1 MTSTYF
7 GKQGYTIYKEC
18 LEPSDLKFIR
28 ETLTVAPY
36 IPKSPVQPEPF
47 SIYKEG
53 HSKIYLPRHFGVE
66 HFGDPDEVRIPQ
78 GDDISVKFSGSL
90 RTYQVEIVDAFFKSV
105 AAGKGGGLLD
115 IPCGFGKCHGKDTKI
130 MMYDGSIK
138 LVQDVKVGDQLMGD
152 DSKPRNVLSLARGR
166 EKLYKVTPTKGDS
179 YIVNESH
186 ILSLKCSTDHSKS
199 LKKDT
204 VIDMSVKEW
213 LNLPNSYHGRAGVLY
228 GYRVPIEFAYAH
240 VDLDPYFLG
249 LWLGDGN
256 SRMPSITTIDKEIEE
271 YLTMFA
277 RENNVNIR
285 RHDKNEIGWALVT
298 ARGKPN
304 PVLQSLQRLN
314 LIANKHIPKEYK
326 CNSRDVQLRVLAGI
340 IDSDGSLGVKG
351 YDVIQKNERLLDDII
366 FIARSI
372 GFSAY
377 KKECTKYCVY
387 KGEKREGT
395 YYRTNIHGPGVEEIP
410 VKVLRKICNE
420 ERMQCKDV
428 LLTRIKVT
436 EYEEEGDYYGFTL
449 DGNHR
454 YLLGDFQVTHNTAMG
469 IYIACKLKKKCLVI
483 VHKGFL
489 LNQWIERIEEFA
501 PGARIGKIQGQ
512 VIDIDDKDIVIGMLQ
527 SLSMKEYP
535 STMFDSFGLT
545 IVDECHHISSEVFS
559 RSLTKIVTPYT
570 LGLSATMDRK
580 DGLTHVF
587 KMFLGDIVY
596 AMKRESEDNVLVKA
610 ITYESNDAEFE
621 EVVYDYRGNPQYST
635 MITKLCDY
643 NHRTEFILKVIKK
656 EMDDYPNQQIM
667 ILGQNKSIL
676 KYVYDAISH
685 RKMFTVGYYIG
696 GMKKKDLADSE
707 IKQVIV
713 ATYAMAAEGLDIKSL
728 TTLML
733 VTPRTD
739 ITQAVGRIL
748 RVKRERPLVID
759 IVDTHDVFNRQFKK
773 RAAFY
778 KKNNYTIMTTD
789 SNRYIKDEWEEMKK
803 RGGKSKKKTDDLL
816 DVGKC
821 MLSL

>member
-28 ETLTVAPY
+28 DTLTVAPY

-47 SIYKEG
+47 PIYKEG

-66 HFGDPDEVRIPQ
+66 HFGEPDEVRIPQ
-78 GDDISVKFSGSL
+78 GDDISVRFNGTL
-90 RTYQVEIVDAFFKSV
+90 RPYQVEVVDAFFKSV
-105 AAGKGGGLLD
+105 ADGKGGGLLD
-115 IPCGFGKCHGKDTKI
+115 IPCGFGK
-130 MMYDGSIK
+130 
-138 LVQDVKVGDQLMGD
+138 
-152 DSKPRNVLSLARGR
+152 
-166 EKLYKVTPTKGDS
+166 
-179 YIVNESH
+179 
-186 ILSLKCSTDHSKS
+186 
-199 LKKDT
+199 
-204 VIDMSVKEW
+204 
-213 LNLPNSYHGRAGVLY
+213 
-228 GYRVPIEFAYAH
+228 
-240 VDLDPYFLG
+240 
-249 LWLGDGN
+249 
-256 SRMPSITTIDKEIEE
+256 
-271 YLTMFA
+271 
-277 RENNVNIR
+277 
-285 RHDKNEIGWALVT
+285 
-298 ARGKPN
+298 
-304 PVLQSLQRLN
+304 
-314 LIANKHIPKEYK
+314 
-326 CNSRDVQLRVLAGI
+326 
-340 IDSDGSLGVKG
+340 
-351 YDVIQKNERLLDDII
+351 
-366 FIARSI
+366 
-372 GFSAY
+372 
-377 KKECTKYCVY
+377 
-387 KGEKREGT
+387 
-395 YYRTNIHGPGVEEIP
+395 
-410 VKVLRKICNE
+410 
-420 ERMQCKDV
+420 
-428 LLTRIKVT
+428 
-436 EYEEEGDYYGFTL
+436 
-449 DGNHR
+449 
-454 YLLGDFQVTHNTAMG
+454 TAMG
-469 IYIACKLKKKCLVI
+469 IYIACRLKKKCLVI

-501 PGARIGKIQGQ
+501 PSARIGRIQGQ

-676 KYVYDAISH
+676 KYVHDAVSH

-696 GMKKKDLADSE
+696 GMKEKDLADSE
-707 IKQVIV
+707 NKQVIV

-759 IVDTHDVFNRQFKK
+759 IVDTHDVFKRQFKK

-778 KKNNYTIMTTD
+778 KKNNYTIMTTN
-789 SNRYIKDEWEEMKK
+789 SSGYLKGEWEEMKK
-803 RGGKSKKKTDDLL
+803 RGGKSKKKMDDLP

>member
-28 ETLTVAPY
+28 DTLTVAPY
-36 IPKSPVQPEPF
+36 IPKSPVQPDPF
-47 SIYKEG
+47 PIYKEG
-53 HSKIYLPRHFGVE
+53 HSKIYVPRHFGVE
-66 HFGDPDEVRIPQ
+66 HFGEPDEVMIPQ
-78 GDDISVKFSGSL
+78 GDDISVKFNGTL
-90 RTYQVEIVDAFFKSV
+90 RPYQVEVVDAFFKSV
-105 AAGKGGGLLD
+105 ADGKGGGLLD

-130 MMYDGSIK
+130 MMHNGSIK
-138 LVQDVKVGDQLMGD
+138 LVQDIKVGDQLMGD

-186 ILSLKCSTDHSKS
+186 ILSLKCSTDHSKT

-213 LNLPNSYHGRAGVLY
+213 LNLPSSYRGREGALY
-228 GYRVPIEFAYAH
+228 GYRVPIEFAYSP
-240 VDLDPYFLG
+240 VDIDPYILG
-249 LWLGDGN
+249 LWLGDGK
-256 SRMPSITTIDKEIEE
+256 STTHSSTTVDKEIEE
-271 YLTMFA
+271 YVTMFA
-277 RENNVNIR
+277 RENNVNIIQ
-285 RHDKNEIGWALVT
+285 HDKNGIR
-298 ARGKPN
+298 RGIATDRDKLN
-304 PVLQSLQRLN
+304 PLHQSLQRLN
-314 LIANKHIPKEYK
+314 LMANKHIPKEYK
-326 CNSRDVQLRVLAGI
+326 CNSRDVQLDVLAGI

-351 YDVIQKNERLLDDII
+351 YKIIQKNERLLDDII
-366 FIARSI
+366 FIARSL
-372 GFSAY
+372 GFAAY
-377 KKECTKYCVY
+377 KNECSVY
-387 KGEKREGT
+387 NGEKRGVT
-395 YYRTNIHGPGVEEIP
+395 YYCTNIHGPGVEEIP
-410 VKVLRKICNE
+410 VKVRRKMWTE
-420 ERMQCKDV
+420 TKMQYKDV
-428 LLTRIKVT
+428 LLTRITVT
-436 EYEEEGDYYGFTL
+436 EYEEEGYYYGFTL

-469 IYIACKLKKKCLVI
+469 IYIACRLKKKCLVI

-501 PGARIGKIQGQ
+501 PNARIGKIQGQ
-512 VIDIDDKDIVIGMLQ
+512 VIDIDNKDIVIGMLQ

-559 RSLTKIVTPYT
+559 RSLTKIITPYT

-587 KMFLGDIVY
+587 KMFLGEIVY
-596 AMKRESEDNVLVKA
+596 AMKRESEENVVVKA

-656 EMDDYPNQQIM
+656 EMDNYPNQQIM

-676 KYVYDAISH
+676 KYVHDAITH

-696 GMKKKDLADSE
+696 GMKDKDLADSE
-707 IKQVIV
+707 NKQVIV

-759 IVDTHDVFNRQFKK
+759 IVDTHDVFKRQFKK

-778 KKNNYTIMTTD
+778 KKNNYTILTTD
-789 SNRYIKDEWEEMKK
+789 SRRYIKDEWEEMKK
-803 RGGKSKKKTDDLL
+803 RGGKSKNKTDDIP

-821 MLSL
+821 MLSM